1 MPTVR
6 AGDLPY
12 TGVNSEVPSPQVP
25 STYQSIRAAPE
36 DFGAGI
42 GTALSQLG
50 STIERGAGQF
60 AENAIARQQL
70 ENQVRADDQT
80 NKYQETVTKILHGD
94 PDTPGDTG
102 FFGKRGEDAMR
113 AFPQVSK
120 DINDLRNTMRSQL
133 ANDRQRL
140 SFDNESRRYAAL
152 ASSRMGEHYD
162 REFKNYGTAVNKA
175 GAENAMA
182 GAATALANGDQAE
195 FERQLGENMK
205 FKLKQAELAG
215 TAGNAEVVNSILAST
230 REDAVKMK
238 FLKLSETNPYAAKQ
252 FLDANTDALKPGEAH
267 SLFKTIEPQWRKIQA
282 AIDNKEMEAPQ
293 GWNEPPRGTYDPGHV
308 DTTGTGVGH
317 VAPKAE
323 RLAYYK
329 QKTAELGLNY
339 KAIVATVANEGLH
352 NYIGDNGKSF
362 GDFQL
367 YTGGGM
373 GNEAEA
379 AGVNIRDPKAW
390 KQQADYALQQMAMHK
405 GDAEWFNSQWHG
417 PHERAPWAAHQFG
430 QPDSAPVAAASARQS
445 PLKIDY
451 AFGDSNGQL
460 ATNHG
465 VPGEVGI
472 DVVVGENPEEIY
484 GRVQARG
491 KEFFAGKTPI
501 LASGSNDP
509 TQVEFIEKSAA
520 FLKDAGVKGM
530 VIPGVGPGV
539 PGGQA
544 AADVLNA
551 QLQGIAQK
559 YGGTFVMPDNWQK
572 DGYHIAN
579 VPKFL
584 EKANAALGAGTPP
597 AVAPAEAPA
606 PTVTG
611 RGAPLTPAQLREGT
625 SGSSAAA
632 EIILA
637 DAGGTDTI
645 EKKAPIPGM
654 KLAPIPPPD
663 PDEPPDASVP
673 GLTEKI
679 ADLASQP
686 WAKENPTRLLD
697 AIKYARTQANA
708 RWTDSQRQLRL
719 QNEQTKATSEA
730 TQDQYM
736 KKLSNGEEIS
746 VRQIEGDSRMTP
758 EHRREMV
765 RFVERENKQDPASL
779 VSKRNT
785 VTLLNGIWSGKITE
799 ETPLKE
805 AYLQGNVTYQ
815 DFEKTRREFRDQ
827 RNEGGEQMKDEK
839 KHLMDAVTNRILGP
853 YAVDREGE
861 AMDEVAASKEGR
873 PSAKM
878 RVYNFIADMN
888 TKIGA
893 YEKAGKNPRD
903 LFKPDTPD
911 FLGSPKNLHRFEP
924 TVKQKIDAGKKN
936 APKPVSEM
944 TNQELIDFAART
956 SNDADYAPALEEAVK
971 RGLAPKPAPPPIPG
985 PLAPQAPIAR

>member
-25 STYQSIRAAPE
+25 SAYQSIRATPE

-50 STIERGAGQF
+50 STIERGASQF

-94 PDTPGDTG
+94 PDIPGDTG

-152 ASSRMGEHYD
+152 AASRMGDHYD
-162 REFKNYGTAVNKA
+162 REFKNYGTAVNTA
-175 GAENAMA
+175 GATNAMA

-267 SLFKTIEPQWRKIQA
+267 SLFKSIEPQWRKMQA
-282 AIDNKEMEAPQ
+282 AIDNGEMQAPQ
-293 GWNEPPRGTYDPGHV
+293 GWNEPPRRGAINTADPVEHFLGLAELHESRGRNILQNVVGPQGGYNPSVGRVTGPSSAQGYFQITNTTWQEFAPGAGV
-308 DTTGTGVGH
+308 DTGKYPNALSAPYEVQKAVARNIVTTSGVQHWTNYNSNLRQAVAFAGLPTSGPIRGGTGA
-317 VAPKAE
+317 APS
-323 RLAYYK
+323 
-329 QKTAELGLNY
+329 TAG
-339 KAIVATVANEGLH
+339 
-352 NYIGDNGKSF
+352 
-362 GDFQL
+362 
-367 YTGGGM
+367 
-373 GNEAEA
+373 
-379 AGVNIRDPKAW
+379 
-390 KQQADYALQQMAMHK
+390 
-405 GDAEWFNSQWHG
+405 
-417 PHERAPWAAHQFG
+417 AP
-430 QPDSAPVAAASARQS
+430 ARQS
-445 PLKIDY
+445 ATPLKVDY

-465 VPGEVGI
+465 VPGQVGT
-472 DVVVGENPEEIY
+472 DVVVGENPEQIY
-484 GRVQARG
+484 GRMQARG
-491 KEFFAGKTPI
+491 KEFFTGKIPI
-501 LASGSNDP
+501 LASGTNDP

-520 FLKDAGVKGM
+520 FLREAGVKGM
-530 VIPGVGPGV
+530 VIPGVGPKV

-584 EKANAALGAGTPP
+584 DKANAALGAGSAETP
-597 AVAPAEAPA
+597 APAAAPA

-632 EIILA
+632 EILMA
-637 DAGGTDTI
+637 DAGGADTV

-663 PDEPPDASVP
+663 PGELPDAQIP

-708 RWTDSQRQLRL
+708 KWVESQRDLKLHQ
-719 QNEQTKATSEA
+719 EQAKASSDAQQRKYFERFATESVPESE
-730 TQDQYM
+730 
-736 KKLSNGEEIS
+736 I
-746 VRQIEGDSRMTP
+746 
-758 EHRREMV
+758 
-765 RFVERENKQDPASL
+765 
-779 VSKRNT
+779 
-785 VTLLNGIWSGKITE
+785 
-799 ETPLKE
+799 LKDK
-805 AYLQGNVTYQ
+805 AL
-815 DFEKTRREFRDQ
+815 
-827 RNEGGEQMKDEK
+827 
-839 KHLMDAVTNRILGP
+839 LGP
-853 YAVDREGE
+853 AIENTINFQRSLARGGDPDAAVDRDNWAKLVGRITAPYGTPDKITTIDPIVKAATDKQIGRASMHDLMTMVDKQKNEYGTTTQALKDKFVGLFKPLVEGPE
-861 AMDEVAASKEGR
+861 NMSAGDPLREVRYA
-873 PSAKM
+873 
-878 RVYNFIADMN
+878 NFVLAVDKLVADN
-888 TKIGA
+888 G
-893 YEKAGKNPRD
+893 KAGKDPSA
-903 LFKPDTPD
+903 LFTRTDPNDQFSSPIGKIAKEYAAPFRASMMPPPPGTPKEYKTPEEVKAEVGKTLTYDQAVDILSTKFGKPKTP
-911 FLGSPKNLHRFEP
+911 S
-924 TVKQKIDAGKKN
+924 V
-936 APKPVSEM
+936 PV
-944 TNQELIDFAART
+944 
-956 SNDADYAPALEEAVK
+956 APAYT
-971 RGLAPKPAPPPIPG
+971 G
-985 PLAPQAPIAR
+985 P

>member
-25 STYQSIRAAPE
+25 STYQSIRATPE
-36 DFGAGI
+36 DFGAGV

-50 STIERGAGQF
+50 STIERGASQF

-94 PDTPGDTG
+94 PDIPRDTG

-120 DINDLRNTMRSQL
+120 DISDLRNTMRNQL

-152 ASSRMGEHYD
+152 AASRMGDHYD

-182 GAATALANGDQAE
+182 GAATALANGDQTE

-267 SLFKTIEPQWRKIQA
+267 SLFKTIEPQWRKIQS

-293 GWNEPPRGTYDPGHV
+293 GWNEPPRSTYDPEHV

-323 RLAYYK
+323 RLAYYR
-329 QKTAELGLNY
+329 QKAAELGLNY
-339 KAIVATVANEGLH
+339 KAIVATVSNEGLH
-352 NYIGDNGKSF
+352 DYVGDNGRSF

-390 KQQADYALQQMAMHK
+390 KQQADYALQQMAAHK

-417 PHERAPWAAHQFG
+417 PRDKAPWAAQQFG
-430 QPDSAPVAAASARQS
+430 QPDSAPVAAASARQPAT
-445 PLKIDY
+445 PLKVDY

-465 VPGEVGI
+465 VPGQVGT
-472 DVVVGENPEEIY
+472 DVVVGESPEKIY
-484 GRVQARG
+484 GRMQARG

-501 LASGSNDP
+501 LASGTNDP

-520 FLKDAGVKGM
+520 FLREAGVKGM
-530 VIPGVGPGV
+530 VIPGVGPKV

-584 EKANAALGAGTPP
+584 EKANAALGAGTAETP
-597 AVAPAEAPA
+597 APAAAPA

-611 RGAPLTPAQLREGT
+611 RGAPVTPAQLREGT
-625 SGSSAAA
+625 SGSSSAA
-632 EIILA
+632 EILMA
-637 DAGGTDTI
+637 DAGGADTV
-645 EKKAPIPGM
+645 EKKAPVPGM

-663 PDEPPDASVP
+663 PGELPDAQIP

-679 ADLASQP
+679 ADLAAQP

-708 RWTDSQRQLRL
+708 KWVESQRELKLHQ
-719 QNEQTKATSEA
+719 EKAKAVSDAQQRKYFERFATESVPESEILK
-730 TQDQYM
+730 DQA
-736 KKLSNGEEIS
+736 L
-746 VRQIEGDSRMTP
+746 
-758 EHRREMV
+758 
-765 RFVERENKQDPASL
+765 
-779 VSKRNT
+779 
-785 VTLLNGIWSGKITE
+785 
-799 ETPLKE
+799 
-805 AYLQGNVTYQ
+805 
-815 DFEKTRREFRDQ
+815 
-827 RNEGGEQMKDEK
+827 
-839 KHLMDAVTNRILGP
+839 LGP
-853 YAVDREGE
+853 AIENTINFQRSLARGGDPDAAVDRDNWAKLVGRITAPYGTPDKITTIDPIVKAATDKQIGRASMHDLMTMVDKQKNEYGTTTQALKDKFVGLFKPLVEGPE
-861 AMDEVAASKEGR
+861 NMSAGDPLREVRYA
-873 PSAKM
+873 
-878 RVYNFIADMN
+878 NFVLAVDKLVADN
-888 TKIGA
+888 G
-893 YEKAGKNPRD
+893 KAGKDPSA
-903 LFKPDTPD
+903 LFTRTDPNDQFSSPIGKIAKEYAAPFRASVMPPPPGTPKEYKTPEEVKAEVGKTLTYDQAVEILSTKFGKPKTP
-911 FLGSPKNLHRFEP
+911 S
-924 TVKQKIDAGKKN
+924 V
-936 APKPVSEM
+936 PV
-944 TNQELIDFAART
+944 
-956 SNDADYAPALEEAVK
+956 APAYT
-971 RGLAPKPAPPPIPG
+971 G
-985 PLAPQAPIAR
+985 P